1 MMYQW
6 HVIYNSENYKQPNC
20 GMEWTFHKMECHTT
34 IKYQKL
40 TKTFT
45 GKEKFKIFHVKKAII
60 YFSEI
65 GRAHV

>member
-40 TKTFT
+40 TKHLTA
-45 GKEKFKIFHVKKAII
+45 KKNSR
-60 YFSEI
+60 YSM
-65 GRAHV
+65 